1 MMVKHHNLHEH
12 KAGDT
17 KRLNNYK
24 VERLRCNRSD
34 PYSRSPGPRSDVHGR
49 VSNPGPPGPVIWDL
63 FLQLPVGVAIGFPP
77 CHLLGTPNTKHP
89 NHLSRLGGRG
99 TDNSV
104 TIRCARGKKKD
115 QHRGDRDSCRSSG
128 PFLAAL
134 GGFDDETGRV
144 SKTGCVLSNRILPC
158 ACRIENKRSD
168 DMERLHWRC
177 LCVGRRLSCR
187 SFPNWPHHGGQS
199 VGITCLCK
207 IWVGVRTGNIVS
219 WTNRVRVRDPLSYPP
234 RRPFG

>member
-1 MMVKHHNLHEH
+1 MVKHHNLHEH

-104 TIRCARGKKKD
+104 TIRCARGKKKISTGGIVIAVGL
-115 QHRGDRDSCRSSG
+115 RDRSW
-128 PFLAAL
+128 
-134 GGFDDETGRV
+134 
-144 SKTGCVLSNRILPC
+144 
-158 ACRIENKRSD
+158 
-168 DMERLHWRC
+168 LHWGDSMMKPA
-177 LCVGRRLSCR
+177 VFRRRGVCCPIASYRAHAGLKI
-187 SFPNWPHHGGQS
+187 S
-199 VGITCLCK
+199 VAMTWNGYIGDACASGVVFLVARFLTGPITVVKVLE
-207 IWVGVRTGNIVS
+207 
-219 WTNRVRVRDPLSYPP
+219 
-234 RRPFG
+234 